1 MDRYDMDD
9 VVVAPPPEHDDG
21 SYPLKEWRLKHQ
33 AGTLTRND
41 LIDYFKKES
50 PKYFEFQN
58 ETETDDSNA
67 PTYSFMVSVQTLNF
81 DEQVSTSSKA
91 SMLLQEIKRLQ
102 ESKHAVTCGSLKCMF
117 KESLAKEEIIDVMV
131 EFMLGDNPATAL
143 EKLQLEGNTATVCG
157 KVFKNGEPTYSC
169 RECGVDPTCVLCVN
183 CFKRSAHRFHKYK
196 MSSSGGGG
204 CCDCGDDEAWK
215 RDQYCELHLANRK
228 NPLESKIITNAVLER
243 AEVCF
248 SAILAFC
255 VNYLQ
260 IEPNASLQC
269 LDGELDGA
277 NFCTVLYND
286 ESHTFDQVIQTLTK
300 IAKCRHKDAME
311 IVAAIDREGRAV
323 VKCDTFKECNDLKTA
338 IENQMIP
345 PSGMLTNP
353 RHSQSLRTSVL
364 NINSVACQQFALQLL
379 SWFQEF
385 LVRHY
390 LFRKR
395 FAQLV
400 QQKNESFCIR
410 LILEYDVKL
419 WKTARTCWHRLLISG
434 MLMEYENKMVLAQEF
449 SRRYATI
456 VQDFISDDHDHSFS
470 IVSLSVQLFTV
481 PSIAHHLIAQESI
494 LYKLLHTFYHVAIEK
509 FIHNRR
515 LHFSK
520 NIASMA
526 FFKRANYI
534 LYDLRYLLSLKP
546 EVLSNKLRNGF
557 IEGCKALMP
566 VLNVMQGMESI
577 TRQMGQHMDYEPEW
591 ECAFNLHIKL
601 ASTISQVI
609 EWAASDVTL
618 LRKLYKKTVQ
628 ALLSNNFIV
637 GNEKVEPKTVAGH
650 VADCLIYDVSTHPV
664 SIHLPL
670 SRFYAGIYL
679 HLGAH
684 DLTYDSLQA
693 ETEALNIKLT
703 PREIIEPVLCTQ
715 AMIAQVAA
723 GMWRRNGYS
732 LLHQLYFYRN
742 VRCRV
747 EMLDRDIVCL
757 QIGASLMESNEF
769 LIHMLNKF
777 NMIAWAQP
785 NYEAELAQ
793 STVDDEFMRQLSM
806 TDEFLELLIVIIGER
821 WMPGVSLV
829 TEEDRLRKEIIQ
841 LLCIKSHSHSELS
854 RALPDGNGGS
864 NDSIIEDVINTV
876 AVFKKPVGAESKGVY
891 ELKEHLYEDFNV
903 YFYHYTKEDKSKAEE
918 LQRERRKNKNELVCC
933 PPPMLPQLT
942 PAFKSMAN
950 ILQCNVF
957 LSITTMIMDRALDAH
972 SRSFTESH
980 LQKVLHLLGF
990 AIQEELSEY
999 YPFLSFYERSQK
1011 YGVLEKLD
1019 ELARCPRLEAHRDFV
1034 LWTIRRFKELQAKQ
1048 APNVSA
1054 STSSAA
1060 STSAGTS
1067 VETAQSDYQPLTS
1080 EQQARLEK
1088 EARSRLAAER
1098 RAKIMAQMQN
1108 AQKSFM
1114 KSNAEM
1120 FASTATEEG
1129 AAGAAGVATTSKPA
1143 TESVMDWDDIP
1154 ELGAAALIPEPAKTV
1169 ACLGER
1175 RCASEIGEKWFK
1187 CILCF
1192 EDCCVSSSG
1201 SPLVSSAFLQTS
1213 RVIYSAPSVGGLKS
1227 ALHVSCCGHV
1237 MHYNCWKEYY
1247 SSEETKELRRPQ
1259 RNRVSLTQAQ
1269 NVEFHCPYCRTLSNT
1284 VLPVSEALAKF
1295 SSPLMPAA
1303 STGAGAGAS
1312 SENVLPLDCYVEL
1325 MRTLA
1330 SELAYIEHIWP
1341 ATAAGTAAATT
1352 TTAASTSA
1360 ASPSSALS
1368 PSSAAA
1374 AVGASPSLASSSSAT
1389 SSSSPWS
1396 PWSPS
1401 SSRSSKMVSDDEWL
1415 NNIYPRSADILRRSN
1430 IIGDLM
1436 QFERSA
1442 QVVDKPLMHPNW
1454 IEMMGSFH
1462 KAMRNA
1468 TQSQLQG
1475 QASKDSS
1482 SIAADIELDTVSLL
1496 WNTCSYTLQALE
1508 VYLYAIQKP
1517 LKAELPMRHQSCAS
1531 NLVRACALYSSTL
1544 TVPQLRSQSQQGA
1557 KLLDTIFNQKGPS
1570 VLEWDCFRMLVQL
1583 NFMVPNLLVCASKAI
1598 VASGSMFDFYTLQ
1611 TCFLANLTKAVICFD
1626 YDKEM
1631 AKHNDADVE
1640 DLLQQSTSTA
1650 APAITMLQYV
1660 EQLPAKIKHNLAI
1673 FYIKNNMAA
1682 RVRQFERDGRQR
1694 EEYEEMELEM
1704 SGEDGGATTST
1715 SATTL
1720 AGDCT
1725 PKHLAMLLEYVKRQQ
1740 SSFLRCAC
1748 LFYRCMTDVDF
1759 PDTFPTDQPDRFDL
1773 MCQYLGLEP
1782 QLGVYFDMES
1792 VYATMMQSFASHPY
1806 IRTELFERSVSK
1818 RQGNAPSSSSASSSE
1833 KESIALVP
1841 CQRPLPHLVTLYED
1855 YSDLINSV
1863 SDIFCPNNEREEM
1876 KTPTMC
1882 LICGTI
1888 LCGHSYCCQPE
1899 LGKTNVGACTHHAH
1913 DCGAEVGIFLRIR
1926 DCQVVYLGRGKGCF
1940 VQPPYLDEY
1949 GETDQGLRRGNPL
1962 RLCKAAYDRIFLQW
1976 LGHNLHEEIAR
1987 LNENASVAV
1996 TQWHHM

>member
-1 MDRYDMDD
+1 MDRYDMED
-9 VVVAPPPEHDDG
+9 VVVAPPPEHDG
-21 SYPLKEWRLKHQ
+21 SSPLKEWRLKLQ
-33 AGTLTRND
+33 AGTLTRSD
-41 LIDYFKKES
+41 FIEYFKKES
-50 PKYFEFQN
+50 PKYFEFQT
-58 ETETDDSNA
+58 EMETDA
-67 PTYSFMVSVQTLNF
+67 PYTPT
-81 DEQVSTSSKA
+81 
-91 SMLLQEIKRLQ
+91 
-102 ESKHAVTCGSLKCMF
+102 LKCMF

-131 EFMLGDNPATAL
+131 EFMLGDNPKTAL

-228 NPLESKIITNAVLER
+228 NPLESKIITDAVLER
-243 AEVCF
+243 AEICF
-248 SAILAFC
+248 SAVLAFC
-255 VNYLQ
+255 VNYLE

-269 LDGELDGA
+269 LDGEVDGA

-345 PSGMLTNP
+345 PSGLLTNA

-390 LFRKR
+390 LFRKI
-395 FAQLV
+395 FATLV

-456 VQDFISDDHDHSFS
+456 VEDFISDDHDHSFS

-481 PSIAHHLIAQESI
+481 PSIAHHLIAQEGI
-494 LYKLLHTFYHVAIEK
+494 LDKLLHTFYHVAIEK

-546 EVLSNKLRNGF
+546 EVLSNELRSGF
-557 IEGCKALMP
+557 LEGCKALMR

-609 EWAASDVTL
+609 EWAASDFKL
-618 LRKLYKKTVQ
+618 LKKLYKMTVRS
-628 ALLSNNFIV
+628 LVTNNFIV
-637 GNEKVEPKTVAGH
+637 GSEKIEPKTVAGH
-650 VADCLIYDVSTHPV
+650 VANCLIYDVSLRPV

-684 DLTYDSLQA
+684 DMTYDSLQA

-785 NYEAELAQ
+785 NYETDLAQ
-793 STVDDEFMRQLSM
+793 SPLDDEFMRQLSM

-829 TEEDRLRKEIIQ
+829 SEEDRLRKEIIQ
-841 LLCIKSHSHSELS
+841 LLCTKSHSHSELS

-876 AVFKKPVGAESKGVY
+876 AVFKKPIGAESKGVY
-891 ELKEHLYEDFNV
+891 ELKEHLYEEFNV

-918 LQRERRKNKNELVCC
+918 LQRERRKAKKQLVCC

-957 LSITTMIMDRALDAH
+957 LSITTMVMDRALDAR

-990 AIQEELSEY
+990 AIQEELSEH

-1011 YGVLEKLD
+1011 FGVLDKLE
-1019 ELARCPRLEAHRDFV
+1019 ELARCSRLEAHRDFV
-1034 LWTIRRFKELQAKQ
+1034 LWTIKRYKDLQAKQ

-1054 STSSAA
+1054 TSTGASTSS
-1060 STSAGTS
+1060 GIQ
-1067 VETAQSDYQPLTS
+1067 QSQQCEDLPLTS
-1080 EQQARLEK
+1080 EQQARLDK

-1120 FASTATEEG
+1120 FASTSTSNDE
-1129 AAGAAGVATTSKPA
+1129 AAASSVQKPGD
-1143 TESVMDWDDIP
+1143 SLMDWEDIKDP
-1154 ELGAAALIPEPAKTV
+1154 REEELGATALPLSEV
-1169 ACLGER
+1169 VSCLGQR
-1175 RCASEIGEKWFK
+1175 RSASEAGDNSFK

-1192 EDCCVSSSG
+1192 EDCSVSSHG
-1201 SPLVSSAFLQTS
+1201 PPLVSSAFLQTS
-1213 RVIYSAPSVGGLKS
+1213 RVISFKSSVAGLKA

-1247 SSEETKELRRPQ
+1247 SSEESKELRRPQ

-1295 SSPLMPAA
+1295 SPPTSTSTSTLTSALMAST
-1303 STGAGAGAS
+1303 STGAGGGSADS
-1312 SENVLPLDCYVEL
+1312 VLPLDCFVEI

-1330 SELAYIEHIWP
+1330 TELK
-1341 ATAAGTAAATT
+1341 TFQT
-1352 TTAASTSA
+1352 
-1360 ASPSSALS
+1360 
-1368 PSSAAA
+1368 
-1374 AVGASPSLASSSSAT
+1374 
-1389 SSSSPWS
+1389 
-1396 PWSPS
+1396 
-1401 SSRSSKMVSDDEWL
+1401 VSDKDIPL
-1415 NNIYPRSADILRRSN
+1415 IHKYPSCIAILRKSN
-1430 IIGDLM
+1430 IIGDVAQL
-1436 QFERSA
+1436 ERSA
-1442 QVVDKPLMHPNW
+1442 QIIEKPAMNQNW
-1454 IEMMGSFH
+1454 TEVMDSFH

-1468 TQSQLQG
+1468 MQSQLQG
-1475 QASKDSS
+1475 TLSKD
-1482 SIAADIELDTVSLL
+1482 APNGADIELDTVSLL
-1496 WNTCSYTLQALE
+1496 WDTCSYTLQALE
-1508 VYLYAIQKP
+1508 TYLYAIQKP

-1531 NLVRACALYSSTL
+1531 NFVRACALYSSDL
-1544 TVPQLRSQSQQGA
+1544 KPNQIRGQSEQAA
-1557 KLLDTIFNQKGPS
+1557 KLLDTIFNQKGPC
-1570 VLEWDCFRMLVQL
+1570 VLEWDCFHMLVRL
-1583 NFMVPNLLVCASKAI
+1583 NFMGPNLLVAADAKKAI
-1598 VASGSMFDFYTLQ
+1598 IPSGSMFDFYILQ
-1611 TCFLANLTKAVICFD
+1611 TCFLANLTKAVIYFD
-1626 YDKEM
+1626 YDKEVERRK
-1631 AKHNDADVE
+1631 AAHGDGCDDVGDE
-1640 DLLQQSTSTA
+1640 DSEDRMQQSTSMSTSA
-1650 APAITMLQYV
+1650 SASTSVPSGSEMGRTKRSL
-1660 EQLPAKIKHNLAI
+1660 EQLSRYQQAMSMFYLEHNL
-1673 FYIKNNMAA
+1673 AA
-1682 RVRQFERDGRQR
+1682 RVRYFELHGRQR
-1694 EEYEEMELEM
+1694 EDYEEMAMRAALE
-1704 SGEDGGATTST
+1704 
-1715 SATTL
+1715 
-1720 AGDCT
+1720 DCT
-1725 PKHLAMLLEYVKRQQ
+1725 PEHLALLLDYVEQEMKP
-1740 SSFLRCAC
+1740 FLRCAC

-1759 PDTFPTDQPDRFDL
+1759 PSTFPTDKPDRFDL

-1792 VYATMMQSFASHPY
+1792 VYATMMQSFASHTY
-1806 IRTELFERSVSK
+1806 IRTDLFERAVSK
-1818 RQGNAPSSSSASSSE
+1818 PTPTPSPPPSSVMASSTTSTT
-1833 KESIALVP
+1833 ESAEESARTLVP

-1899 LGKTNVGACTHHAH
+1899 LGKMNVGACTHHAH

-1987 LNENASVAV
+1987 LNENANVAV